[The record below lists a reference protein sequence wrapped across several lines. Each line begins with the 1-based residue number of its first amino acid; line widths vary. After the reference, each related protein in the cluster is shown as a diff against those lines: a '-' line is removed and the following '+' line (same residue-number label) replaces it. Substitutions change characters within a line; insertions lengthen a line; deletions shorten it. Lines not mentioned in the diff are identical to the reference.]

1 LETMVKK
8 LYEGMFLVDSADA
21 ASDWEGVL
29 DTIRTIL
36 DRADAEL
43 VSMRKWDER
52 KLAYDIDGKSRGT
65 YILCYFRAEG
75 SRIAGIERDVQLNDR
90 VMLVLI
96 LNAEHMT
103 QENIDK
109 ATPAE
114 MAERGEVKRA
124 EEKDAEK
131 AEDVDEDI
139 DEEQEGEGEEEQEE
153 GEEEEGRQSKE
164 EEDEEEEGEEK
175 ESGGDDEAEEE
186 SEEEQQEGEAKK
198 DEDVGEEKEPEGS
211 EEDEQKN

>member
-21 ASDWEGVL
+21 ASDWDGVL
-29 DTIRTIL
+29 RTIRTVL

-75 SRIAGIERDVQLNDR
+75 SRIAGVERDVQLNDR
-90 VMLVLI
+90 LMRALI
-96 LNAEHMT
+96 LNAEHMS
-103 QENIDK
+103 QADIDK

-114 MAERGEVKRA
+114 MAERGELKR
-124 EEKDAEK
+124 
-131 AEDVDEDI
+131 
-139 DEEQEGEGEEEQEE
+139 
-153 GEEEEGRQSKE
+153 EEEEETKGVNVGV
-164 EEDEEEEGEEK
+164 EEEEGERAE
-175 ESGGDDEAEEE
+175 EERGEGAEAEEE
-186 SEEEQQEGEAKK
+186 EETT
-198 DEDVGEEKEPEGS
+198 EDEEKE
-211 EEDEQKN
+211 